1 MSMATQNQ
9 SELLRIARQVGI
21 ASGAKFV
28 TLIGSKARGDAKFDS
43 DTDLVLVFEN
53 NLAVSEIT
61 ERLIQADTATLP
73 RTYALDLIPI
83 HETDYLEQN
92 NPIAVA
98 AHLEGQVL
106 YAR

>member
-1 MSMATQNQ
+1 MPMQTSLPLDFK
-9 SELLRIARQVGI
+9 SIAWKVGV
-21 ASGAKFV
+21 ASGAKIV
-28 TLIGSKARGDAKFDS
+28 TLIGSQARGDAHFDS

-61 ERLIQADTATLP
+61 ARLIQADTATLP

-83 HETDYLEQN
+83 HEADYFEQN
-92 NPIAVA
+92 NPIAMA

>member
-1 MSMATQNQ
+1 MPTARSN
-9 SELLRIARQVGI
+9 SPELLHIARQIGV

-28 TLIGSKARGDAKFDS
+28 TLIGSKARGDARFDS
-43 DTDLVLVFEN
+43 DTDFVLVFEN
-53 NLAVSEIT
+53 HLAVNEIT
-61 ERLIQADTATLP
+61 ARLIQADTATLP

-83 HETDYLEQN
+83 HESDYLEQN
-92 NPIAVA
+92 SPIAVA